1 MSDAVLE
8 GVSLAG
14 ALLML
19 GGSALILI
27 AAIGI
32 VRFPHLLTRMH
43 AAAKPQNLGLVLLM
57 SGLAL
62 QIRQPVV
69 VWTLL
74 LVVAC
79 QLVTAPIAAHM
90 VGRAGFRTG
99 RIDPE
104 DLEVDELTEDLA
116 AAARLSNDEVARRL
130 AERGRR
136 SED

>member
-1 MSDAVLE
+1 MSESLLDLT
-8 GVSLAG
+8 SLAG
-14 ALLML
+14 AVLML

-32 VRFPHLLTRMH
+32 VRFPQLLTRMH

-62 QIRQPVV
+62 QVREPVV

-79 QLVTAPIAAHM
+79 QLVTAPISAHM

-99 RIDPE
+99 RIDAE
-104 DLEVDELTEDLA
+104 ALEVDELTEDLE
-116 AAARLSNDEVARRL
+116 AAARLSNEEVARRL
-130 AERGRR
+130 AARGRR
-136 SED
+136 SEN